1 MPSAALRAW
10 GLDSNRH
17 GFMTY
22 ILCCPQG
29 TWDLLAPEPGPPIV
43 GGDWIFMGTNQAD
56 FPESGYGTW
65 GAAVDFCIAQG
76 GDDLCPFD
84 SKIVILSRIAC
95 CPSR

>member
-1 MPSAALRAW
+1 
-10 GLDSNRH
+10 
-17 GFMTY
+17 MTY

-84 SKIVILSRIAC
+84 SKIVMLSRFVALFVSLIQKVSLFQTRMS
-95 CPSR
+95 SRME